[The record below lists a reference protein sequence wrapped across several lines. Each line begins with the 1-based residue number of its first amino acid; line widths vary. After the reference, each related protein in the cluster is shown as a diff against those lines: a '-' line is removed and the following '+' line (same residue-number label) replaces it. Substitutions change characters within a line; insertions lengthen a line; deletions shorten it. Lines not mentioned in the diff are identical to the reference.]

1 MYTVTRRDLERFD
14 LAVKVAC
21 ESDCNFRHGVVIS
34 CGSRI
39 ISIGMNRYKP
49 RFTTSGNFNP
59 RQIKISIHAEEN
71 AITKAGRFHLKGS
84 TLYSARSLANGMY
97 GISKPCQNC
106 AKWIILNE
114 IKFVV
119 YFDGAGIIK
128 EKV

>member
-1 MYTVTRRDLERFD
+1 MYTVTKRDLERFD
-14 LAVKVAC
+14 LAIKVAS
-21 ESDCNFRHGVVIS
+21 ESGCNFRHGVVIA

-59 RQIKISIHAEEN
+59 RTTKISIHAEES
-71 AITKAGRFHLKGS
+71 AIIKSGRFHLKGS

-97 GISKPCQNC
+97 GISKPCLNC

-119 YFDGAGIIK
+119 YFDGINIVK